1 MEKGE
6 LGPSSNHK
14 APSANHKSSPVPP
27 SEADT
32 AARSNGTASSPRGK
46 TLAGTLAGSFL
57 NRSRLNGSKSKNQ
70 LAVEMTPYS
79 AVPTDSHTEPGSDP
93 QACGEHEAML
103 GRNGSG
109 GRPQRVRRVSPG
121 RARGSPGRGFEEDA
135 GGMREESLTAS
146 PSSATAFSVSS
157 DDRVVGK
164 TARVTSAASRP
175 VYGRSEGSRNAGICS
190 DNEGDVGQGYGSDL
204 DDHRGVRRRS
214 ASSHPDELVA
224 LVGSEEAGGRGG
236 SGGAEFEWKT
246 KALWYIGAFLLVA
259 GSLVNFASFGFAP
272 QSLLASLGSVQ
283 FISNVIFGKV
293 RRKRPL
299 RLFSYS

>member
-6 LGPSSNHK
+6 L
-14 APSANHKSSPVPP
+14 APGANHKSSPVPP
-27 SEADT
+27 SDVDAV
-32 AARSNGTASSPRGK
+32 ARSNGTASSPRGK
-46 TLAGTLAGSFL
+46 TLAGIFAGSFL
-57 NRSRLNGSKSKNQ
+57 NRSRQVDSKAQKK

-79 AVPTDSHTEPGSDP
+79 VVPTDPHTEPGSDP
-93 QACGEHEAML
+93 QVCVEHEAMP
-103 GRNGSG
+103 GRNGSE

-121 RARGSPGRGFEEDA
+121 RGRDSPESGFEEDA
-135 GGMREESLTAS
+135 AGMREDSLTAS

-157 DDRVVGK
+157 DDRAVGK
-164 TARVTSAASRP
+164 AALATSAPSRP
-175 VYGRSEGSRNAGICS
+175 VYGKSEGSRNGGVCS
-190 DNEGDVGQGYGSDL
+190 DNNGDVGQGYGSDL
-204 DDHRGVRRRS
+204 DDHHGVRRRS

-224 LVGSEEAGGRGG
+224 LVGGEEAGGREGG
-236 SGGAEFEWKT
+236 GGGPEEFEWKT

-293 RRKRPL
+293 RRTGPL
-299 RLFSYS
+299 W